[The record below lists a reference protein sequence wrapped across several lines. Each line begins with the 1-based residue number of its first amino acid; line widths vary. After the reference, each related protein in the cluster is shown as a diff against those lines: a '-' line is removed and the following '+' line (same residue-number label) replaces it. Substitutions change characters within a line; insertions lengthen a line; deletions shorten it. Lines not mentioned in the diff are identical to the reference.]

1 MQVKT
6 IAFYHYTFPAGGAEV
21 VTCNLG
27 RFFAKHGFRVLLYTW
42 KPNEELLTE
51 ELRKIFDIRPLP
63 DTKRISGVRNTD
75 FLCESLKTERADVLF
90 IQATTDIAFEQIRTR
105 TTAKIIFCLHNT
117 PFWEVYDLKHKKSS
131 EIPRP
136 TLTRRLEYALLR
148 KPAYRLTRKLEQRY
162 AQLYI
167 RVLSNVDRF
176 VTLCPGYSDEFER
189 EIRRS
194 GLPGCDF
201 PRERLTAMLNP
212 MLPTQEPAKT
222 PKEKIVLYAGRFQ
235 RCHKRID
242 RLLKIW
248 KRIEQQNPEWR
259 LVIVGDGEERGDLEK
274 QARRLKLQRI
284 EFAGYQYDVTPF
296 YRRAT
301 FVCLTSNF
309 EGLPM
314 CLMEGQQYGAI
325 PVSFDSYSTCDGEC
339 GIMVPAY
346 SLRKYAELLN
356 RALADEELQKR
367 MRENCYKAA
376 ERYDLECIGQEWLAL
391 FGKL

>member
-1 MQVKT
+1 
-6 IAFYHYTFPAGGAEV
+6 
-21 VTCNLG
+21 
-27 RFFAKHGFRVLLYTW
+27 
-42 KPNEELLTE
+42 
-51 ELRKIFDIRPLP
+51 
-63 DTKRISGVRNTD
+63 
-75 FLCESLKTERADVLF
+75 
-90 IQATTDIAFEQIRTR
+90 
-105 TTAKIIFCLHNT
+105 
-117 PFWEVYDLKHKKSS
+117 
-131 EIPRP
+131 
-136 TLTRRLEYALLR
+136 
-148 KPAYRLTRKLEQRY
+148 
-162 AQLYI
+162 
-167 RVLSNVDRF
+167 
-176 VTLCPGYSDEFER
+176 
-189 EIRRS
+189 
-194 GLPGCDF
+194 
-201 PRERLTAMLNP
+201 MLNP

-325 PVSFDSYSTCDGEC
+325 PVSFDSYSGIREITCDGEC

>member
-42 KPNEELLTE
+42 KPNAELLTE

-194 GLPGCDF
+194 GLPANAL
-201 PRERLTAMLNP
+201 PRCSIRCCRHRNP
-212 MLPTQEPAKT
+212 RKRPKRRSFST
-222 PKEKIVLYAGRFQ
+222 P
-235 RCHKRID
+235 D
-242 RLLKIW
+242 
-248 KRIEQQNPEWR
+248 
-259 LVIVGDGEERGDLEK
+259 DSS
-274 QARRLKLQRI
+274 
-284 EFAGYQYDVTPF
+284 DVTN
-296 YRRAT
+296 A
-301 FVCLTSNF
+301 
-309 EGLPM
+309 
-314 CLMEGQQYGAI
+314 
-325 PVSFDSYSTCDGEC
+325 STGC
-339 GIMVPAY
+339 
-346 SLRKYAELLN
+346 
-356 RALADEELQKR
+356 
-367 MRENCYKAA
+367 
-376 ERYDLECIGQEWLAL
+376 
-391 FGKL
+391 